1 MIGITFEV
9 YQDTLIALRA
19 FFFAKEHKK
28 IRQKHKKIIKN
39 VDKGFNKVYNIIINK
54 NRGIKNE

>member
-1 MIGITFEV
+1 
-9 YQDTLIALRA
+9 LRV

-28 IRQKHKKIIKN
+28 IRQKQKKMIKTL
-39 VDKGFNKVYNIIINK
+39 DKGFDKVYNIIINK